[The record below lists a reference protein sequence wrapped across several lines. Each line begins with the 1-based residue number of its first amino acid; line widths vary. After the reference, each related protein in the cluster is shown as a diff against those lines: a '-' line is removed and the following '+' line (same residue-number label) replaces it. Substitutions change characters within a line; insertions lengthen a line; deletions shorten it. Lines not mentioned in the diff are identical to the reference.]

1 MTKSRSS
8 DYSRGLRLAAL
19 VGILCLF
26 YSPAQAA
33 SYGVN
38 LIINGNAEQGASSPT
53 GDPLPGSTPVPG
65 WVVSS
70 AFTVVNYKTASD
82 NSGFP
87 KSTDPGPPD
96 RQNQFFAGGNAAT
109 STATQEIDV
118 TANAADINQGTVTYD
133 LSGWLGGFADDD
145 DSATLVVQFFTGST
159 SLGST
164 TIGPVT
170 AVDRN
175 SATGL
180 LLKVATGTVPANTTR
195 LHVELTMTRASDSG
209 GAFNDGY
216 ADSLS
221 LVLRAPYVVTTTAD
235 SGTGSLREAIVAGN
249 TITFDP
255 NVFSPASAPY
265 TIALLSALPTLS
277 SNISIVGPGKGVLT
291 VQRSTTSGT
300 PEFGIFSILNGTG
313 TGPEV
318 SLSGLTISNGI
329 GTSGGGI
336 LSKSASLV
344 VNDCVI
350 TGNHPN
356 GEGGGIFKQF
366 GTLTMNRCT
375 VSGNSAGST
384 MVSGPGGGIANFD
397 GNVTLNNCTV
407 SNNTTNYLGGGLYSQ
422 GGILS
427 TTLSLVN
434 CTITG
439 NSAIGNIASTGGI
452 KSGAYT
458 PPSNPQPAN
467 VSLSSC
473 TINNNIGGNISVSK
487 GGISANLT
495 LGNTIIRS
503 GGSGAT
509 ITASGGATVTS
520 LGYNMTDDGGGGFL
534 NQTGDRINTD
544 PMLGPLQDNGGPT
557 FTHALLPGSLAID
570 KGNTNLTTDQR
581 GAPRPV
587 DDPNSAS
594 GGGNNSDIGAFEVQ
608 LPTPTPTPTPTPPGS
623 TPTPT
628 PTPTPPGSTPTP
640 TPTPPGSTP
649 TPTPTPGSLGNI
661 STRLQVGTGNS
672 VLFAGFIIQGS
683 APKTVLI
690 RSAGPSLTSFGLPGA
705 LVNPQ
710 LELHDANSTIG
721 INDDWQTTQ
730 LGGVIT
736 SDQVAAIQNSGA
748 APLDPAEPAIIATL
762 PAGGYTAIVQ
772 GVGGSQGVA
781 TVEVYDLSPNNGT
794 TLANISTRGF
804 IQTGDNVMIGGF
816 IVVDQASTVLIRAT
830 GPSLVPFGINNA
842 LANPRIELHDA
853 NGTLAGNDDWQTTQ
867 VGGII
872 TGDQSADI
880 QNSGL
885 APGDPAESAIIA
897 TLAPGAYTAI
907 AQGVNGGTGVG
918 LVEVFALP

>member
-26 YSPAQAA
+26 CSPAQAA

-38 LIINGNAEQGASSPT
+38 LIINGNAEQGANSPT

-96 RQNQFFAGGNAAT
+96 RQNQFFAGGNAAV
-109 STATQEIDV
+109 STATQEIDL
-118 TANAADINQGTVTYD
+118 TANASDINAGLVTFD
-133 LSGWLGGFADDD
+133 LTGWFGGHLADDD
-145 DSATLVVQFFTGST
+145 NAILNVDFYNGTTKLQST
-159 SLGST
+159 P
-164 TIGPVT
+164 IGGVT
-170 AVDRN
+170 AVDR
-175 SATGL
+175 SQVTELLFRGGTG
-180 LLKVATGTVPANTTR
+180 VPMPVNTTR
-195 LHVELTMTRASDSG
+195 LVVTLTMTRASNSG

-235 SGTGSLREAIVAGN
+235 SGTGSLREAIGAGN

-255 NVFSPASAPY
+255 NVFAAASAPH

-277 SNISIVGPGKGVLT
+277 SNISIIGPGKGVLT
-291 VQRSTTSGT
+291 VQRSTASGT
-300 PEFGIFSILNGTG
+300 PQFGIFSISNGTG

-318 SLSGLTISNGI
+318 SLSGLTISNGM

-336 LSKSASLV
+336 SSLNASLV
-344 VNDCVI
+344 VNDCII
-350 TGNHPN
+350 TGNQSS
-356 GEGGGIFKQF
+356 GGGGGILKQF
-366 GTLTMNRCT
+366 GTLTMNQCT
-375 VSGNSAGST
+375 VSGNSGDNPPGSPLLF
-384 MVSGPGGGIANFD
+384 GGGGIANFD

-407 SNNTTNYLGGGLYSQ
+407 SNNTTHHLGGGLYNH
-422 GGILS
+422 GGTVS

-434 CTITG
+434 CTISG
-439 NSAIGNIASTGGI
+439 NSAIGKFASGGGI
-452 KSGAYT
+452 Y
-458 PPSNPQPAN
+458 SNSRSTFSPQPAN
-467 VSLSSC
+467 LSLSSC
-473 TINNNIGGNISVSK
+473 TLNHNIGGNIIVSN
-487 GGISANLT
+487 GGLSANLT
-495 LGNTIIRS
+495 LGSTIVRS

-509 ITASGGATVTS
+509 ITSGGGATVTS

-534 NQTGDRINTD
+534 SQTGDRVNTD

-587 DDPNSAS
+587 DDPTSAS

-608 LPTPTPTPTPTPPGS
+608 LPSPTPTPTPPGS
-623 TPTPT
+623 TP
-628 PTPTPPGSTPTP
+628 
-640 TPTPPGSTP
+640 TP

-661 STRLQVGTGNS
+661 STRLQVGTGNN

-705 LVNPQ
+705 LGNPQ

-721 INDDWQTTQ
+721 TNDDWQTTQ

-772 GVGGSQGVA
+772 GVGGTQGVA
-781 TVEVYDLSPNNGT
+781 TVEVYDLSPNNGA

-816 IVVDQASTVLIRAT
+816 IVVGQASQVLIRAT
-830 GPSLVPFGINNA
+830 GPSLIPFGINNA
-842 LANPRIELHDA
+842 LTNPQLELHDA

-867 VGGII
+867 LGGII
-872 TGDQSADI
+872 TSDQSAAI

-885 APGDPAESAIIA
+885 APGNPAESAIIA
-897 TLAPGAYTAI
+897 TLAPGSYTAI